1 MDLHL
6 QEIGRYRNFVELKAL
21 DYAMLY
27 DTLLEDEAKLTPEL
41 VEIYEQRFN
50 YWNREPKAILQDI
63 LDHYDALDITA
74 EEDRDDYVAPSD
86 LDESVDL
93 SVAV

>member
-6 QEIGRYRNFVELKAL
+6 QEISRYRNFVELKAL

-41 VEIYEQRFN
+41 VEIYEQRFT
-50 YWNREPKAILQDI
+50 YWNRKPVDI
-63 LDHYDALDITA
+63 LRDILAHYESLEITA

>member
-41 VEIYEQRFN
+41 VEI
-50 YWNREPKAILQDI
+50 
-63 LDHYDALDITA
+63 
-74 EEDRDDYVAPSD
+74 
-86 LDESVDL
+86 
-93 SVAV
+93 